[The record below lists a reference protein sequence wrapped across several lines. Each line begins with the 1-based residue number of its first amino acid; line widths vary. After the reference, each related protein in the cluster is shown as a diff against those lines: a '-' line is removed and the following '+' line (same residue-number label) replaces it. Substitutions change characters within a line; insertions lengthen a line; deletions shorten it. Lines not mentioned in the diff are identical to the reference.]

1 MQNLLY
7 YLFITFYNAVL
18 YTPKA
23 LKKPVLYLFYLFAY
37 NFDFVRKKV
46 VLKNLEIAFP
56 EKSKKE
62 QKQIAKR
69 FYKNFVFYLADI
81 IDSLNISKEE
91 LKNRVKI
98 VGEENIKKA
107 LESKKPVIF
116 MTAHFGNWEVAPKV
130 IGAFYNNMTVIMREF
145 NNPKIGDFFK
155 KSRNSFNI
163 STINKK
169 ASVREIIKAFKRG
182 DSLGILIDQHSGSK
196 RAIKVNFFNQEVAF
210 NRAVSTL
217 AERFGAIVVPF
228 FTYTKDGQD
237 GYIIEF
243 LEPKSIEDSSI
254 QEFTQWQASTIE
266 EIIKQH
272 PSEYYWF
279 HKRFKRTVKY

>member
-1 MQNLLY
+1 
-7 YLFITFYNAVL
+7 
-18 YTPKA
+18 
-23 LKKPVLYLFYLFAY
+23 
-37 NFDFVRKKV
+37 
-46 VLKNLEIAFP
+46 
-56 EKSKKE
+56 
-62 QKQIAKR
+62 
-69 FYKNFVFYLADI
+69 
-81 IDSLNISKEE
+81 
-91 LKNRVKI
+91 
-98 VGEENIKKA
+98 
-107 LESKKPVIF
+107 
-116 MTAHFGNWEVAPKV
+116 
-130 IGAFYNNMTVIMREF
+130 MREF

-163 STINKK
+163 STINKN

-182 DSLGILIDQHSGSK
+182 DSLGVLIDQHSTSK
-196 RAIKVNFFNQEVAF
+196 RAIKVKFFNQEVAF

-217 AERFGAIVVPF
+217 AERFGAIIVPF